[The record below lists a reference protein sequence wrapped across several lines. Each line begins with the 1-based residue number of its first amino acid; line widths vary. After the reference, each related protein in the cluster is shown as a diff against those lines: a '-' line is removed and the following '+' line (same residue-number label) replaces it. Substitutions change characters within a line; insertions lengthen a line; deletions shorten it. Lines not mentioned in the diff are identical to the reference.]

1 MSLCSVYALD
11 GALSFCYEMDEA
23 AGTILHDASAAGNN
37 GTISPSGIAFQSP
50 PLASTSLGSLR
61 GTTSSGQLTSNY
73 APGAGSFSVSFFME
87 LFANGQNWPFI
98 AATGNPSH
106 STAGKGW
113 DIVVNAD
120 PNNSIYV
127 DIGYGSGSTSF
138 GYMPLTLNTPY
149 NVTLTYNE
157 GTKLATLYVGTA
169 SSVSS
174 RSATLPASFAATGT
188 GVLFSGALSFNAVA
202 ANASF
207 DEAGYWTGTVLSA
220 AQVTTIAGYTG
231 AGSGPPPT
239 PVPTATAPPGPTPTP
254 TVTPPV
260 PAGGLCSVYTQD
272 GALSFCYEMDESAGS
287 ILHDASAAG
296 NNGTI
301 SPSGIAFQSP
311 PLAST
316 SLGSLRGTTSS
327 GQLTSNYAPAAG
339 SFSASFFLELFSN
352 GQNWPFIAA
361 TGNPSH
367 STPGKGWDI
376 VINADPNNSIYVDI
390 GYGSGSTSFG
400 YLPLNLNTPYNITL
414 TYNESTKLATLYAGT
429 ASSVSSR
436 SATLPAS
443 FAATGTGVLFS
454 GALSFNAVAANA
466 GFDEA
471 GYWTGTVLS
480 PAQVST
486 IAGYTGAGS
495 GPPPTPAPTATP
507 TSAPTVSP

>member
-1 MSLCSVYALD
+1 MNVNRAAIAVWLLCILAVISACSGSHRSNSQPAELPAVPNAVHPSSPPGRQVVRAGVLGATPSPAVSLCSVYALD

-239 PVPTATAPPGPTPTP
+239 PAPSPTPTP
-254 TVTPPV
+254 VT
-260 PAGGLCSVYTQD
+260 
-272 GALSFCYEMDESAGS
+272 
-287 ILHDASAAG
+287 
-296 NNGTI
+296 
-301 SPSGIAFQSP
+301 
-311 PLAST
+311 
-316 SLGSLRGTTSS
+316 
-327 GQLTSNYAPAAG
+327 API
-339 SFSASFFLELFSN
+339 N
-352 GQNWPFIAA
+352 DWP
-361 TGNPSH
+361 
-367 STPGKGWDI
+367 
-376 VINADPNNSIYVDI
+376 
-390 GYGSGSTSFG
+390 
-400 YLPLNLNTPYNITL
+400 
-414 TYNESTKLATLYAGT
+414 TYQ
-429 ASSVSSR
+429 
-436 SATLPAS
+436 
-443 FAATGTGVLFS
+443 
-454 GALSFNAVAANA
+454 
-466 GFDEA
+466 FD
-471 GYWTGTVLS
+471 
-480 PAQVST
+480 
-486 IAGYTGAGS
+486 
-495 GPPPTPAPTATP
+495 
-507 TSAPTVSP
+507 